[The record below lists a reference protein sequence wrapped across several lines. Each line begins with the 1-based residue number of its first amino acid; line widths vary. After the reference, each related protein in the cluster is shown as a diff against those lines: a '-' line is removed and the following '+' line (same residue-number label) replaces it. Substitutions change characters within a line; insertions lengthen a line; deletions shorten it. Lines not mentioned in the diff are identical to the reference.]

1 MSQAGRQ
8 LVVTIVWLMKRLNLI
23 TLSNN
28 MKVYIIY
35 RKDGYGEQVVDK
47 AFSSHEKACQYI
59 IEKEFRRNDY
69 YKKFSDDE
77 LMREAAAFVTEEEVI

>member
-1 MSQAGRQ
+1 MA
-8 LVVTIVWLMKRLNLI
+8 LLAVWRNGWLFCNWLLDCLFSEDYKNA
-23 TLSNN
+23 
-28 MKVYIIY
+28 Y
-35 RKDGYGEQVVDK
+35 DEWVVDK

-77 LMREAAAFVTEEEVI
+77 LMREAAAFVTEEEVL

>member
-1 MSQAGRQ
+1 
-8 LVVTIVWLMKRLNLI
+8 
-23 TLSNN
+23 
-28 MKVYIIY
+28 MKVYITY
-35 RKDGYGEQVVDK
+35 CKDGYGEQVVDK

-77 LMREAAAFVTEEEVI
+77 LMREAAAFVTEEKVL